1 MASKLQQRYAEGA
14 NVNGLLIAEYDGEV
28 MGIGELEEL
37 EGLIADGVL
46 PEATVLREA
55 RAEDF

>member
-1 MASKLQQRYAEGA
+1 MASKTDFAAAANAYGLMVAEH
-14 NVNGLLIAEYDGEV
+14 DGDV

-37 EGLIADGVL
+37 EALIADGVL
-46 PEATVLREA
+46 PEATTLREA